1 MHRVLAVFSVT
12 VFALSAAAGGAIAQN
27 PQLVR
32 VATLKLVGGAPIF
45 WGIHQ
50 GYFTKVGLNVQP
62 VYFEAAAPV
71 ATAVA
76 TGDTEVGATGITGT
90 LFNLSAGGA
99 KIWLVADRGQEYA
112 GYHLNAMVVTK
123 TEYAAG
129 VHSLSDLKG
138 KRIGITTL
146 GSSFHYQLGALLE
159 RDHLTLNDV
168 QVVPLRDF
176 NLVVEALRTG
186 QIDGAILSPP
196 FGAASEQDGWG
207 KVLFWVGDEL
217 RNQVTGVFYGA
228 KMHDNRD
235 LGDRFMVGYI
245 RATRDY
251 YDACLVKPARGSCDA
266 IVAVTAEVL
275 QQTPAAVR
283 DSLPYIDRNGRLY
296 TLDLQR
302 QETWYLAN
310 GMSSKSVPLEQFID
324 QSFITDAVHT
334 LGP

>member
-1 MHRVLAVFSVT
+1 MRRIVT
-12 VFALSAAAGGAIAQN
+12 VLTVAILALSAAAGGAIAQS

-50 GYFTKVGLNVQP
+50 GYFTKEGLNVQP

-129 VHSLSDLKG
+129 VHSLADLKG

-159 RDHLTLNDV
+159 RAHLTLNDV

-196 FGAASEQDGWG
+196 VWGGLGAGRLGQGP
-207 KVLFWVGDEL
+207 VLG
-217 RNQVTGVFYGA
+217 RRPAPQP
-228 KMHDNRD
+228 
-235 LGDRFMVGYI
+235 GDRRLLRREDARQPGPRRPLHDRVHPRDPRLLRRVPRQAGP
-245 RATRDY
+245 RLLRRDRRGHRGASSSRPPPRCATRCRTST
-251 YDACLVKPARGSCDA
+251 ATAGSTRWIC
-266 IVAVTAEVL
+266 
-275 QQTPAAVR
+275 
-283 DSLPYIDRNGRLY
+283 SGRRPG
-296 TLDLQR
+296 TSR
-302 QETWYLAN
+302 T
-310 GMSSKSVPLEQFID
+310 G
-324 QSFITDAVHT
+324 
-334 LGP
+334 